1 MNKDVLTVL
10 QEDFNVCK
18 KFIQKVAKTLLNEE
32 VSKYPIFVAVF
43 EDQDIDLGIPILR
56 REEIGSAFTFNASHL
71 EEFSNKGLVLED
83 KWKHLERTSKTLSS
97 NAAFSLQRPKNQVL
111 YFFLMKR
118 KWFGNRLIENN

>member
-56 REEIGSAFTFNASHL
+56 REEIGSAFTFQCI
-71 EEFSNKGLVLED
+71 
-83 KWKHLERTSKTLSS
+83 
-97 NAAFSLQRPKNQVL
+97 AFGRVCQQRISIG
-111 YFFLMKR
+111 R
-118 KWFGNRLIENN
+118 